1 MSDRK
6 SPTVR
11 QFKKLENEVQKQRRK
26 IRTDGYAMSVGEIAS
41 LYEDNDIDVR
51 PQFQRFFRWTRE
63 QKTNFIESVLLGIPL
78 PQIFVGQREDG
89 VWEIV
94 DGMQRLSTLLE
105 FMGELRDEHRDRKQ
119 KSLQLSDAT
128 YLPSLKNMTWKDL
141 PVALKRDFRRAKV
154 NVSIV
159 MRGSDTRAKYDL
171 FQRLNTGGAAM
182 SDQEVR
188 NCLLVMENEK
198 FYTWLKELSEIE
210 SFTECVAI
218 SDRLADEGYHM
229 ELASRLLVLSR
240 ETDIKKIQKM
250 GSMVTFIN
258 ENIID
263 LARVGE
269 DERSRIGKVFTETF
283 SILSEECLG
292 DRVFRRY
299 DSTEDRFKGS
309 FLLSPF
315 EVVGCGIAHNLANG
329 ARADDFSKR
338 EVLAKIKIMWNDDDF
353 RRFVKSGV
361 SAPSRLRLSIPYGRR
376 KFAIGS

>member
-6 SPTVR
+6 SPTAR
-11 QFKKLENEVQKQRRK
+11 QSRKLENEVEKQRRK
-26 IRTDGYAMSVGEIAS
+26 IRADGYAMSVGEIAS
-41 LYEDNDIDVR
+41 LYKDNELDVR
-51 PQFQRFFRWTRE
+51 PQFQRFFRWTPE
-63 QKTNFIESVLLGIPL
+63 QKTNFVESVLLGIPL
-78 PQIFVGQREDG
+78 PQIFVGQRGDG

-105 FMGELRDEHRDRKQ
+105 FMGELRDEHRDRK
-119 KSLQLSDAT
+119 KSLRLSSAT
-128 YLPSLKNMTWKDL
+128 YLPSLKDMTWKDL
-141 PVALKRDFRRAKV
+141 PMALKRDFRRAKI

-159 MRGSDTRAKYDL
+159 MRGSDARAKYDL

-188 NCLLVMENEK
+188 NCLLVMENKE
-198 FYTWLKELSEIE
+198 FYEWLEELSEID

-229 ELASRLLVLSR
+229 ELASRLLVLSM
-240 ETDIKKIQKM
+240 EADIRKIQKM
-250 GSMVTFIN
+250 GSIVTFVN

-263 LARVGE
+263 LARAGK
-269 DERSRIGKVFTETF
+269 DKRSFIRKVFMETF
-283 SILSEECLG
+283 DILSGKCLG

-299 DSTEDRFKGS
+299 DSAEDRFKGS

-329 ARADDFSKR
+329 ARADDFSKKGI
-338 EVLAKIKIMWNDDDF
+338 LTNIKGMWNDDDF
-353 RRFVKSGV
+353 RSFVRSGV
-361 SAPSRLRLSIPYGRR
+361 SASNRLRLSIPYGRR

>member
-1 MSDRK
+1 MPDRK

-11 QFKKLENEVQKQRRK
+11 QSKNLESEVQKQRRK

-105 FMGELRDEHRDRKQ
+105 FMGELRDEHRDRKE
-119 KSLQLSDAT
+119 SLQLSSAT
-128 YLPSLKNMTWKDL
+128 YLPSLKDMTWKDL
-141 PVALKRDFRRAKV
+141 PMALKRDFRRAKV
-154 NVSIV
+154 SVSIV
-159 MRGSDTRAKYDL
+159 MRGGDVRAKYDL

-188 NCLLVMENEK
+188 NCLLVMENEE
-198 FYTWLKELSEIE
+198 FYAWLKELSEID

-218 SDRLADEGYHM
+218 SDRLVYEGYHM

-263 LARVGE
+263 LARVGK
-269 DERSRIGKVFTETF
+269 DERSRIRKIFMETF
-283 SILSEECLG
+283 SILSGKCLG

-299 DSTEDRFKGS
+299 DSAEDRFKGS

-329 ARADDFSKR
+329 ACADDFSR
-338 EVLAKIKIMWNDDDF
+338 ERILAKIKSMWSDDKFRDF
-353 RRFVKSGV
+353 VRSGV
-361 SAPSRLRLSIPYGRR
+361 SASSRLRLSIPYGRR